1 MIAYAAIFS
10 ALYLLLSYS
19 SSTVF
24 GPLFRGSEA
33 HCFRA
38 MTMALIAARLAY
50 PGGPIIM
57 SVVSGFLL
65 LFVPAPAAFLYLP
78 GTIGAGVSYD
88 YFLRQGNYKTN
99 SSNPS
104 KIVIGSVSG
113 VVESLIVTAGLLVI
127 GFNFTELVAGLNQLG
142 FETIGIIGILTFSIS
157 KNLILSFVGALLGLF
172 FIKNIKKSI

>member
-65 LFVPAPAAFLYLP
+65 LFVPRERQNKLREALKKYREFPFFLEP
-78 GTIGAGVSYD
+78 DG
-88 YFLRQGNYKTN
+88 
-99 SSNPS
+99 S
-104 KIVIGSVSG
+104 KII
-113 VVESLIVTAGLLVI
+113 
-127 GFNFTELVAGLNQLG
+127 F
-142 FETIGIIGILTFSIS
+142 
-157 KNLILSFVGALLGLF
+157 
-172 FIKNIKKSI
+172 NIKSEYWK